1 MRKTISPEISSAGI
15 TMIVRIVR
23 LDINDGL
30 RTGSIADM
38 PVFQFDLTKVSLN
51 IEGMPEP
58 L

>member
-1 MRKTISPEISSAGI
+1 M
-15 TMIVRIVR
+15 MMVVRIAR

-30 RTGSIADM
+30 RTGTIADM
-38 PVFQFDLTKVSLN
+38 SVFQFDLTKVSLN

>member
-1 MRKTISPEISSAGI
+1 MSPEMSKNG
-15 TMIVRIVR
+15 MMMVVRSGR

-38 PVFQFDLTKVSLN
+38 PVFQFDLTQVSLN

>member
-1 MRKTISPEISSAGI
+1 M
-15 TMIVRIVR
+15 TMVVRIVR